1 MGHGNASR
9 SDTVRVGLVGYGG
22 MGSKHAGYI
31 HRGEVPGAT
40 LVAVCDVR
48 PERLAKAREQLGEG
62 VQLFDDINAM
72 LDANVVDAVFVAAP
86 HYDHPPL
93 AIKVLERG
101 LHVLV
106 EKPAGVYTKQV
117 RQMIDVA
124 QRSGR
129 VFGVMY
135 NQRTIPVHQR
145 MRELVQGGE
154 LGEVRR
160 VLYQVTDWLRT
171 QSYYDSGGWRGTW
184 SGEGGGVLMN
194 QSPHNLD
201 LWQWICGMPT
211 RIRAFCRFGQYHRVE
226 IEDDVTAYAEYP
238 NGATGVFITTT
249 GEAPGT
255 KQLDVTGDRGRAVL
269 SGDTIT
275 FWRTAVSVDEYI
287 RTDPRPMTMPPI
299 EKVEIKAD
307 GVAEDHEGI
316 TRDWIRAIR
325 NGTSLLAPG
334 AEGIAAV
341 ELANAMLLSTWT
353 DNWVNLPIDDDLYE
367 RELRRR
373 AEQSTFRKPEVKAG
387 AALDFSG
394 TF

>member
-1 MGHGNASR
+1 
-9 SDTVRVGLVGYGG
+9 
-22 MGSKHAGYI
+22 
-31 HRGEVPGAT
+31 
-40 LVAVCDVR
+40 
-48 PERLAKAREQLGEG
+48 ERLAKAREQFGDRVRVFEH
-62 VQLFDDINAM
+62 VDAM
-72 LDANVVDAVFVAAP
+72 LDAGGVDAVFVATP

-93 AIKVLERG
+93 ATRALERG

-117 RQMIDVA
+117 RAMNEA
-124 QRSGR
+124 ARRSGR

-135 NQRTIPVHQR
+135 NQRTIPAHRR
-145 MRELVQGGE
+145 MRQLVQGGE

-160 VLYQVTDWLRT
+160 VLYQITDWLRT

-201 LWQWICGMPT
+201 LWQWICGMPA
-211 RIRAFCRFGQYHRVE
+211 RVRAFCRFGQYHNVE

-255 KQLDVTGDRGRAVL
+255 KQLEVTGDRGRAVL
-269 SGDTIT
+269 SGNTIT
-275 FWRTAVSVDEYI
+275 FWRTAVPVPEYI
-287 RTDPRPMTMPPI
+287 RTDPRPMTMPPTEKI
-299 EKVEIKAD
+299 EITPD

-316 TRDWIRAIR
+316 TRDWVRAIR
-325 NGTSLLAPG
+325 TGSPLLAPG
-334 AEGIAAV
+334 EEGIAAV

-353 DNWVNLPIDDDLYE
+353 DNWVNVPIDDDLYE

-373 AEQSTFRKPEVKAG
+373 AEQSTFRKPEQRAG